1 MLGDILEKE
10 EQASNYEKLS
20 LIFAIFKNILLIS
33 NQAVLEMFVLD
44 EFYEIIFTAL
54 ECNNNIICR

>member
-1 MLGDILEKE
+1 MFGVVLEKE

-44 EFYEIIFTAL
+44 EFYEIVFTAL
-54 ECNNNIICR
+54 ECKNIKI